1 MLNRIISFSL
11 SNRILIVVASLLL
24 IVFGSYIAIRMEVDV
39 FPDLTAPTV
48 VVLTEAHG
56 MAPEEVEKLVTFPIE
71 TSVNGATNV
80 RRVRS
85 SSSAGIS
92 IVWVEFEWNTDI
104 FKARQIVNEKIISI
118 AEKLPAGVGNPTMA
132 PQSSIMGEVMFIS
145 LTSDTTSLMNLRT
158 IADWTIRPR
167 LLSTGGVAQV
177 IIMGG
182 EYKQY
187 QILASPQKMHFYKVS
202 LNELLIASKQANGN
216 SSGGFMNEFGNEYI
230 VKGIGRTHDV
240 NELGKSVIK
249 SSNGKV
255 IRIED
260 VAEIKIG
267 AAQKIGDASSNM
279 KPAIVLSIAK
289 QPATNT
295 LELTEKIDDAVAEMQ
310 SNLPPDIHI
319 NTHIFRQADF
329 INASISN
336 IQKTLL
342 EGSIFV
348 VIILFLFLMNW
359 RATIISLLAI
369 PISLITAILTLHWLG
384 YNINTMSL
392 GGMAIAIGAL
402 VDDAIIDVENVF
414 KRLKQNAIKPIEER
428 KDKLTVIFDASVE
441 IRTSI
446 INATFII
453 IVAFIPLF
461 FLSGM
466 EGKLLAPLGIAFI
479 VSLFASLIVS
489 ITLTPVLGSYLL
501 ADEKMLRKQHKESWL
516 VERLQNIYTKLL
528 EKIMRWKKS
537 IIAVSA
543 VLFIASLLVMTQL
556 GRSFLPEFNEGSLVI
571 SVVSLPGI
579 SLNESNKLGTQV
591 EKALLTIPEI
601 KITTRRTGRAELD
614 EHAQGVN
621 ASEVE
626 APFTLDKRSRE
637 EFMTEVREKLAGVSG
652 VNITIG
658 QPIGHR
664 IDHMLSGTRANI
676 AIKIFGAD
684 LNKLFTISNQI
695 KNEIQNIEGLV
706 DLSVEQQIDI
716 PQIQIK
722 AKRDMLNH
730 YGITIGEFNEFI
742 DVAFAG
748 EKISE
753 IYEGN
758 KTFDLILR
766 FDDANRG
773 TIENIRNTMFFVN
786 GELSIVNNG
795 EYLPIHNSQLTNDNS
810 QLPIHN
816 SQLTNDNSPFTIPL
830 HYIADIVS
838 TSGPNTINRENVQR
852 KTLVS
857 ANVAGRDQKSVVEE
871 IQKIISSKIKLPEG
885 YHIEYA
891 GQFQSESEASK
902 TLLVTSL
909 LSLLVIFLLLFQEFK
924 NVKIASIILLNL
936 PLALIGGVFSIWLT
950 SGIMSI
956 PSIIGFITLFGVA
969 TRNGIL
975 LVSHYKTLREEGFSL
990 YDTIIIGSKD
1000 RLSPILMTALTA
1012 GLALVPLAI
1021 AGDLPGN
1028 EIQSPMA
1035 KVILGGLFTS
1045 TLLNIFIVPVVYYL
1059 ANRNGELSKVNRE

>member
-1 MLNRIISFSL
+1 MLNKIIKFSL
-11 SNRILIVVASLLL
+11 HNRLLIVVASILL
-24 IVFGSYIAIRMEVDV
+24 IVFGSYIATRMEVDV

-71 TSVNGATNV
+71 TSVNGATHV

-92 IVWVEFEWNTDI
+92 IVWVEFEWDTDI
-104 FKARQIVNEKIISI
+104 FKARQIVNEKTSAV
-118 AEKLPAGVGNPTMA
+118 AENLPEGVGTPTMA
-132 PQSSIMGEVMFIS
+132 PQSSIMGEVMFLS
-145 LTSDTTSLMNLRT
+145 LTSDTTSLMDLRT

-167 LLSTGGVAQV
+167 LLATGGVAQV
-177 IIMGG
+177 IVMGG
-182 EYKQY
+182 EFKEY
-187 QILASPQKMHFYKVS
+187 QILASPQKMNYYNIS
-202 LNELLIASKQANGN
+202 LNELLLACKQANGN
-216 SSGGFMNEFGNEYI
+216 SSGGFMNEYGNEYI
-230 VKGIGRTHDV
+230 IKGIGRT
-240 NELGKSVIK
+240 NNIEELGKSVIK
-249 SSNGKV
+249 SFNGKV

-267 AAQKIGDASSNM
+267 AKQKIGDASSNT
-279 KPAIVLSIAK
+279 KPAVVLSIAK
-289 QPATNT
+289 QPTTNT
-295 LELTEKIDDAVAEMQ
+295 LELTQKIDDAVSDMQ
-310 SNLPPDIHI
+310 RNLPTDIHI

-329 INASISN
+329 IHASISN

-348 VIILFLFLMNW
+348 VLILFLFLMNW

-369 PISLITAILTLHWLG
+369 PISLIAAILTLHWLG
-384 YNINTMSL
+384 YTINTMSL

-414 KRLKQNAIKPIEER
+414 KRLKQNANKPLDQR
-428 KDKLTVIFDASVE
+428 KNQIQVIFDASVE

-501 ADEKMLRKQHKESWL
+501 TDEKMLKRQHKESWL
-516 VERLQNIYTKLL
+516 VERSQNIYTSLL
-528 EKIMRWKKS
+528 EKGLRWKKMILAFS
-537 IIAVSA
+537 TL
-543 VLFIASLLVMTQL
+543 LFLTALLVMTQL

-579 SLNESNKLGTQV
+579 SLTESNKLGTQV
-591 EKALLTIPEI
+591 EKALLTVPEI

-621 ASEVE
+621 SSEVD
-626 APFTLDKRSRE
+626 APFILKDRSRE
-637 EFMTEVREKLAGVSG
+637 EFMTEVREKLSSISG

-676 AIKIFGAD
+676 AIKIFGND
-684 LNKLFTISNQI
+684 LNKLYTLSKDI
-695 KNEIQNIEGLV
+695 KNEIQGVEGVV
-706 DLSVEQQIDI
+706 DLSVEQQIEI

-722 AKRDMLNH
+722 AKRDVLNH

-742 DVAFAG
+742 DVALAG
-748 EKISE
+748 EKVSE

-758 KTFDLILR
+758 KSFNLILR
-766 FDDANRG
+766 FNEDNRG
-773 TIENIRNTMFFVN
+773 SIENIRNT
-786 GELSIVNNG
+786 LIDVNN
-795 EYLPIHNSQLTNDNS
+795 ELPSDPRISTAQVFQADEAKSHY
-810 QLPIHN
+810 
-816 SQLTNDNSPFTIPL
+816 TIPL

-838 TSGPNTINRENVQR
+838 TSGPNTIQRENVQR
-852 KTLVS
+852 KTVVS
-857 ANVAGRDQKSVVEE
+857 ANVSGRDQKSVVEE
-871 IQKIISSKIKLPEG
+871 IQKIIQEKVKLPEG
-885 YHIEYA
+885 YHIEYG
-891 GQFQSESEASK
+891 GQFQSEVEASK
-902 TLLVTSL
+902 TLLITSF
-909 LSLLVIFLLLFQEFK
+909 LSLLIIFLLLYQEFK
-924 NVKIASIILLNL
+924 NVKMAGIILLNL
-936 PLALIGGVFSIWLT
+936 PLALIGGVFSIWIT

-956 PSIIGFITLFGVA
+956 PSIIGFITLFGIA

-975 LVSHYKTLREEGFSL
+975 LVSHYKTLQEEGMNL
-990 YDTIIIGSKD
+990 YDTIITGSKD

-1012 GLALVPLAI
+1012 GLALIPLAI
-1021 AGDLPGN
+1021 ADDLPGN

-1035 KVILGGLFTS
+1035 KVILGGLLTS
-1045 TLLNIFIVPVVYYL
+1045 TLLNIFVVPIVYFL
-1059 ANRNGELSKVNRE
+1059 SNRKQEQK